1 MSMISDTTIGQY
13 YKGDSFVHKLD
24 PRVKIILTVLFVAM
38 IFLCKNFFSLALVLG
53 FILLSVAVSKVPA
66 KMFLKSLKPIIPIVL
81 FTAIINIFYITGGK
95 ELLSLGF
102 IKITEKGLF
111 TAIFMA
117 IRIIFLIISSSLLTY
132 TTVPTQLT
140 DAIERLLSPLKIFHI
155 PVHTLA
161 MMMTLALRFIPTL
174 IEETDK
180 IISAQKARGADFSSG
195 SLIKRAKALIPILV
209 PLFISAF
216 RRADELAVAMECRCY
231 RGGEGRTKLH
241 ILKYNA
247 RDILLMVVFV
257 LLLVGLIL
265 VNHLGIEFPFVG
277 DNWF

>member
-1 MSMISDTTIGQY
+1 MSMISDITIGQY

-24 PRVKIILTVLFVAM
+24 PRVKIILTILFVVM
-38 IFLCKNFFSLALVLG
+38 IFLCKNFVNLALVLG
-53 FILLSVAVSKVPA
+53 FIIFSVALSKVPF
-66 KMFLKSLKPIIPIVL
+66 KMFFKSLKPIVPIVL
-81 FTAIINIFYITGGK
+81 FTAVINIFYITGGR

-102 IKITEKGLF
+102 IKITEKGVY
-111 TAIFMA
+111 TAVFMA

-174 IEETDK
+174 IEEVERITN
-180 IISAQKARGADFSSG
+180 AQKARGADFESG
-195 SLIKRAKALIPILV
+195 SFMDKIKALIPILI

-216 RRADELAVAMECRCY
+216 RRAYELSYAMTCRCY
-231 RGGEGRTKLH
+231 TGGEGRTRMKQMKIAL
-241 ILKYNA
+241 
-247 RDILLMVVFV
+247 RDIIAIIFCAAITAGVIV
-257 LLLVGLIL
+257 L
-265 VNHLGIEFPFVG
+265 NHFFDAVI
-277 DNWF
+277 